1 MFLIFWSICWW
12 PETNQNMFQNRL
24 LVACVSS
31 IGPLA
36 RSDYHR
42 TDRLGEQVLELIDM
56 KHCHLELLRWEYH
69 IRKCF
74 GKLFSSSSSSSTIR
88 ILDRKRIR
96 WVSQFIYQT
105 FKFWR
110 DRGATVFFIGWTKI
124 WGMLHGRV
132 KKHQWW
138 RIWYSYYVKW
148 WFPSESKFASFSSFV
163 HISYPPPLCSLPHS
177 HYLLLLSK
185 GRKRGPENRTLSHN
199 FNIISTLTFRL
210 LLNKDV
216 GTKY

>member
-1 MFLIFWSICWW
+1 MSYASILAAQKQNYMNISLIGWS
-12 PETNQNMFQNRL
+12 
-24 LVACVSS
+24 
-31 IGPLA
+31 
-36 RSDYHR
+36 H
-42 TDRLGEQVLELIDM
+42 LGSLIV
-56 KHCHLELLRWEYH
+56 KNLRQPWH
-69 IRKCF
+69 
-74 GKLFSSSSSSSTIR
+74 
-88 ILDRKRIR
+88 RKRIR

-110 DRGATVFFIGWTKI
+110 DRDAIVFFICWTKI

-138 RIWYSYYVKW
+138 RFWYSYSVKW

-163 HISYPPPLCSLPHS
+163 HISYSPPLCSLPHS

-199 FNIISTLTFRL
+199 FNFISTLTFRL